1 VFGAASLIAPS
12 AQSGTVCFIPASYPP
27 HGRANLSRAYAAGMR
42 VRPTL
47 QNRVTPTG
55 EIVADPAR
63 GLLMGN
69 RGCLHGPERVL
80 GTARWRS
87 KLWITCVLRWKDIRR
102 DPMPPGRWTALFFLD
117 EATALAAGHRPCAY
131 CRRQDFLA
139 YAHSWA
145 SAGGMPAGERPRA
158 AQMDA
163 VLHRERVYPRSRRQ
177 VTRTVPV
184 AGLPDGVMVRL
195 ADSPDS
201 PDSPD
206 GIALLAGGALRPWSF
221 TGYGPP
227 VRPPATV
234 ELLTPP
240 TTVATIAA
248 GYRPWV
254 HPSAAVPER
263 RPPDLRFLAL
273 EPRMRLDSPADL

>member
-1 VFGAASLIAPS
+1 V
-12 AQSGTVCFIPASYPP
+12 VPP
-27 HGRANLSRAYAAGMR
+27 RRGGETWAGRYAAG
-42 VRPTL
+42 VPARPTL

-55 EIVADPAR
+55 EIVAHPTR

-69 RGCLHGPERVL
+69 RGCLHGHQQAL

-87 KLWITCVLRWKDIRR
+87 NLWICCVLRWKDIQR

-139 YAHSWA
+139 YARAWA
-145 SAGGMPAGERPRA
+145 TATGMPDGDRPRA
-158 AQMDA
+158 AHMDS
-163 VLHRERVYPRSRRQ
+163 VLHHERVHSRSRRQ
-177 VTRTVPV
+177 HTRTVPV
-184 AGLPDGVMVRL
+184 AGLPDGVMVL
-195 ADSPDS
+195 VDSPGVA
-201 PDSPD
+201 D
-206 GIALLAGGALRPWSF
+206 GGAALLAGAALRPWSF
-221 TGYGPP
+221 TGYGPA

-240 TTVATIAA
+240 ATVAAIAA

-254 HPSAAVPER
+254 HPSADAPSLG
-263 RPPDLRFLAL
+263 LRLLAL
-273 EPRMRLDSPADL
+273 EPRMRLDTPADM